1 MNCQLTFIQSS
12 LRSSPIS
19 FIPSSSLPVLTLL
32 HTHLHSIFHMHVSH
46 IPIPFYI
53 FLTFPL
59 HSTYFSHS
67 HSIPHISHSPTPFY
81 IFLTFPFHSTYFS
94 CPHSIPH
101 VSHVPTP
108 FHIFLTAPLHATCF
122 SRPHYHFTVFPFHPC
137 PSLSLQSF
145 LKGIYVSWIT
155 SKPVDLEPLIAEL
168 LTDMR
173 LPSIDCLP
181 IKKPFGALKEVV
193 LHPVHEDTTLPY
205 TSTAAIQLLRS
216 IGRTSLKFYIIFL
229 ASS

>member
-1 MNCQLTFIQSS
+1 MLSFSS
-12 LRSSPIS
+12 HP
-19 FIPSSSLPVLTLL
+19 
-32 HTHLHSIFHMHVSH
+32 HSIAYSS
-46 IPIPFYI
+46 
-53 FLTFPL
+53 PL
-59 HSTYFSHS
+59 HSTYFSH
-67 HSIPHISHSPTPFY
+67 F
-81 IFLTFPFHSTYFS
+81 
-94 CPHSIPH
+94 HSIPH
-101 VSHVPTP
+101 VSHSPTP
-108 FHIFLTAPLHATCF
+108 FHMFLTAPLHSTRF
-122 SRPHYHFTVFPFHPC
+122 SVPTIVLLPFYCVPFHPC

-145 LKGIYVSWIT
+145 LKGIYVSWVT

-216 IGRTSLKFYIIFL
+216 IGRINLEFYAIFL

>member
-1 MNCQLTFIQSS
+1 MWEDDLGMRLFHAFLLFPSS
-12 LRSSPIS
+12 LYCILIS
-19 FIPSSSLPVLTLL
+19 TPYSTC
-32 HTHLHSIFHMHVSH
+32 M
-46 IPIPFYI
+46 
-53 FLTFPL
+53 FLTSPL
-59 HSTYFSHS
+59 HSTCFSHF
-67 HSIPHISHSPTPFY
+67 HSIPHISHISIPFHM
-81 IFLTFPFHSTYFS
+81 FLTSPFHSTCFS
-94 CPHSIPH
+94 QPHSIPH
-101 VSHVPTP
+101 VSHVPTIVLLP
-108 FHIFLTAPLHATCF
+108 FYC
-122 SRPHYHFTVFPFHPC
+122 VPFHPC

-145 LKGIYVSWIT
+145 LKGIYVSWVT

-216 IGRTSLKFYIIFL
+216 IGRTNLEFYAIFL

>member
-1 MNCQLTFIQSS
+1 MLSFSS
-12 LRSSPIS
+12 RPHSIAYSSPLH
-19 FIPSSSLPVLTLL
+19 IPHACFSHP
-32 HTHLHSIFHMHVSH
+32 HSIPHVSH
-46 IPIPFYI
+46 IPTPFHI
-53 FLTFPL
+53 FLK
-59 HSTYFSHS
+59 
-67 HSIPHISHSPTPFY
+67 
-81 IFLTFPFHSTYFS
+81 FPFHSTYFS
-94 CPHSIPH
+94 HFHSIPH
-101 VSHVPTP
+101 VSHVPTIVLLP
-108 FHIFLTAPLHATCF
+108 FYC
-122 SRPHYHFTVFPFHPC
+122 VPFHPC

-145 LKGIYVSWIT
+145 LKGIYVSWVT

-216 IGRTSLKFYIIFL
+216 IGRINLEFYIIFL